1 MNATLQT
8 LLNRKSIREYAPR
21 PIEPEV
27 KRDILAATLRAPTAG
42 NLMLYSIID
51 ITDQAIKDALAESC
65 DQQPFIATAP
75 MLWLFVA
82 DYQRWWDYFRVSDV
96 DKVCQQRGLAPRQP
110 QAGDLLL
117 ACCDALIAAQT
128 AVIAA
133 ESLGVGSCYIGD
145 ILEKYEF
152 HRELFDLPDFASPI
166 ALICFGY
173 PTPERQAR
181 VQTSRFDQRFVVF
194 ENCYQRLSTDDFAEM
209 YRAQE
214 AQLHSRPTRPADIE
228 NFGQAV
234 YFRKF
239 AADYSTEM
247 SRSVRAML
255 QTWTGSAS
263 HPIDDLPSTPDEI
276 AAPPEA
282 EAMLTQIRQGL
293 QTKTEP
299 GRKAE

>member
-1 MNATLQT
+1 MNTTIQT
-8 LLNRKSIREYAPR
+8 LLNRKSIREYEPR
-21 PIEPEV
+21 PLEPEV

-65 DQQPFIATAP
+65 DHQPFIATAP

-82 DYQRWWDYFRVSDV
+82 DYQRWWDYFRASDT
-96 DKVCQQRGLAPRQP
+96 DKICRQRGITPRQL
-110 QAGDLLL
+110 QEGDLLL
-117 ACCDALIAAQT
+117 AACDTVIAAQT
-128 AVIAA
+128 AVVAA

-152 HRELFDLPDFASPI
+152 HCELFNLPDYALPI

-173 PTPERQAR
+173 ATPEQQAR
-181 VQTSRFDQRFVVF
+181 VQTSRFDPRFVVF
-194 ENCYQRLSTDDFAEM
+194 ENCYQRLSAADFDEM
-209 YRAQE
+209 YRHQQAQWM
-214 AQLHSRPTRPADIE
+214 SRKNKPADIE

-239 AADYSTEM
+239 AADYSIEM

-255 QTWTGSAS
+255 SAWLGNPPR
-263 HPIDDLPSTPDEI
+263 PIGDLTPTI
-276 AAPPEA
+276 NAITPP
-282 EAMLTQIRQGL
+282 QS
-293 QTKTEP
+293 
-299 GRKAE
+299 

>member
-1 MNATLQT
+1 MKGDSQMNTMIQT
-8 LLNRKSIREYAPR
+8 LLNRKSIRAYEPR

-51 ITDQAIKDALAESC
+51 VTAQSLKDALAESC
-65 DQQPFIATAP
+65 DNQPFIATAP

-82 DYQRWWDYFRVSDV
+82 DYQRWWDYFRVSDT
-96 DKVCQQRGLAPRQP
+96 DKVCRQRGLISRQL
-110 QAGDLLL
+110 QEGDILL

-133 ESLGVGSCYIGD
+133 EALGVGSCYIGD

-152 HRELFDLPDFASPI
+152 HRELFDLPNYAVPI

-173 PTPERQAR
+173 PTPEQQAR
-181 VQTSRFDQRFVVF
+181 VQTSRFDPRFVVF
-194 ENCYQRLSTDDFAEM
+194 ENCYQRLSADDFAEM
-209 YRAQE
+209 YRTQQ
-214 AQLHSRPTRPADIE
+214 AQLMSRKSKPADID

-234 YFRKF
+234 YLRKF
-239 AADYSTEM
+239 AAEYSLEM

-255 QTWTGSAS
+255 SAWLGNTS
-263 HPIDDLPSTPDEI
+263 HSIGDLTPTIDAITP
-276 AAPPEA
+276 P
-282 EAMLTQIRQGL
+282 QI
-293 QTKTEP
+293 
-299 GRKAE
+299 

>member
-1 MNATLQT
+1 MNETLQT
-8 LLNRKSIREYAPR
+8 LLNRKSIREYDSR

-27 KRDILAATLRAPTAG
+27 KRGILAATLRAPTAG
-42 NLMLYSIID
+42 NMMLYSIID

-65 DQQPFIATAP
+65 DHQPFIATAP
-75 MLWLFVA
+75 MVWLFVA
-82 DYQRWWDYFRVSDV
+82 DYQRWWDYFRVSDT
-96 DKVCQQRGLAPRQP
+96 DKVCQQRGITPRSLQS
-110 QAGDLLL
+110 GDLLL
-117 ACCDALIAAQT
+117 TACDALIAAQT

-152 HRELFDLPDFASPI
+152 HRELFDLPDYAMPI

-173 PTPERQAR
+173 PTPAQQAR

-194 ENCYQRLSTDDFAEM
+194 ENCYQRLSASDFAAM
-209 YRAQE
+209 YHHQQAQFM
-214 AQLHSRPTRPADIE
+214 SRKNKPTDIE

-239 AADYSTEM
+239 AADYSIEM

-255 QTWTGSAS
+255 NTWLGTSS
-263 HPIDDLPSTPDEI
+263 QS
-276 AAPPEA
+276 
-282 EAMLTQIRQGL
+282 
-293 QTKTEP
+293 
-299 GRKAE
+299 

>member
-1 MNATLQT
+1 MNETLQV
-8 LLNRKSIREYAPR
+8 LLNRKSIREYEPR

-27 KRDILAATLRAPTAG
+27 KRAILAATLRAPTAG
-42 NLMLYSIID
+42 NLMMYSIID

-65 DQQPFIATAP
+65 DHQPFIATAP

-82 DYQRWWDYFRVSDV
+82 DYQRWWDTWRVSNT
-96 DKVCQQRGLAPRQP
+96 DKICQQRGITPRPLQE
-110 QAGDLLL
+110 GDLLL
-117 ACCDALIAAQT
+117 AAVDTVIAAQT

-152 HRELFDLPDFASPI
+152 HRDLFNLPDYALPI

-173 PTPERQAR
+173 ATPEQQAR

-194 ENCYQRLSTDDFAEM
+194 ENCYQRLSADDFADM
-209 YRAQE
+209 YRVQE
-214 AQLHSRPTRPADIE
+214 AQFQARKNKPADLE

-239 AADYSTEM
+239 AADYSIEM
-247 SRSVRAML
+247 SRSVRAMVN
-255 QTWTGSAS
+255 TWLGN
-263 HPIDDLPSTPDEI
+263 
-276 AAPPEA
+276 PP
-282 EAMLTQIRQGL
+282 Q
-293 QTKTEP
+293 
-299 GRKAE
+299 

>member
-1 MNATLQT
+1 MNETLQT
-8 LLNRKSIREYAPR
+8 LLNRKSIREYEPR

-65 DQQPFIATAP
+65 DHQPFIATAP

-82 DYQRWWDYFRVSDV
+82 DYQRWWDYFRVSEV
-96 DKVCQQRGLAPRQP
+96 DRVCRQRGLTPRQL
-110 QAGDLLL
+110 QEGDMLL

-133 ESLGVGSCYIGD
+133 EALGVGSCYIGD

-152 HRELFDLPDFASPI
+152 HRELFDLPDFAIPI
-166 ALICFGY
+166 GLICFGY
-173 PTPERQAR
+173 PTPEQQAR
-181 VQTSRFDQRFVVF
+181 VQTTRFDQRFVVF
-194 ENCYQRLSTDDFAEM
+194 ENCYQRLSADDFAQM
-209 YRAQE
+209 YRHQQT
-214 AQLHSRPTRPADIE
+214 QLLSRKTRPADIE

-239 AADYSTEM
+239 AADYTREM

-255 QTWTGSAS
+255 QAWTGSVS
-263 HPIDDLPSTPDEI
+263 QPMDDLSPTVDDLRGTSN
-276 AAPPEA
+276 
-282 EAMLTQIRQGL
+282 
-293 QTKTEP
+293 
-299 GRKAE
+299 